1 MLDMGGAPSGLTD
14 QSLSLRPPNV
24 SKNSKLQ
31 AVAFDFEILTRSLQ
45 DAATPAAAGDVPK
58 PTSPTASN
66 RSNSSTSVHV
76 TPDLNQ
82 IQQIAS
88 LLNVAVDT
96 GPTAAAAAAAPK
108 SAGHHPS
115 APPAAAAATA
125 DFVGYQDIR
134 AKYASKLKGGVY
146 GVELAKSKTEDAL
159 KGGDAPGHWAARK
172 LAMQTSP
179 SDASS
184 PNKWMALSGTGQL
197 LAYLTHRGIKIAL
210 LPNTRLNDPQ
220 RQDTEFKFMSEFNKQ
235 LKDIVVDAVVPY
247 DDNGTKGIKS
257 MLQQGVIDDLDI
269 HPNKIL
275 MVSDKD
281 EYLSMAKDLGMI
293 TCRLR
298 PKNARRG
305 NITAH
310 YNAEDVASVQE
321 VVNEIT
327 GISFSAV
334 LNR

>member
-1 MLDMGGAPSGLTD
+1 MLDMGGAPSGSTD
-14 QSLSLRPPNV
+14 QSRSLRPPNV

-45 DAATPAAAGDVPK
+45 EAKPAVAPTQTTSNPTVSAVSVP
-58 PTSPTASN
+58 
-66 RSNSSTSVHV
+66 V
-76 TPDLNQ
+76 TPDLNR

-96 GPTAAAAAAAPK
+96 GTVEIPTSAAAPPTPQK
-108 SAGHHPS
+108 SAP
-115 APPAAAAATA
+115 APPAAAMA

-197 LAYLTHRGIKIAL
+197 LSYLTHRGIKIAL
-210 LPNTRLNDPQ
+210 LPNTRLKDPQ
-220 RQDTEFKFMSEFNKQ
+220 RQDTEFKYMSEFNRQ

-247 DDNGTKGIKS
+247 DDNGTKGIES
-257 MLQQGVIDDLDI
+257 MLQQGVIHDLDI

-275 MVSDKD
+275 LVSDKD
-281 EYLSMAKDLGMI
+281 EYLSMGKDLGMI

-305 NITAH
+305 NIAAH
-310 YNAEDVASVQE
+310 FNAEDVASVQE
-321 VVNEIT
+321 VVNEIS

>member
-1 MLDMGGAPSGLTD
+1 MLDMGGAPSGSTD
-14 QSLSLRPPNV
+14 QSRSLRPPNV

-45 DAATPAAAGDVPK
+45 EAKPAVAQTATSNPPVSSVSVP
-58 PTSPTASN
+58 
-66 RSNSSTSVHV
+66 V
-76 TPDLNQ
+76 TPDLNR

-96 GPTAAAAAAAPK
+96 GTAEIPAAAAAPK
-108 SAGHHPS
+108 SAP
-115 APPAAAAATA
+115 APAAAMA

-197 LAYLTHRGIKIAL
+197 LSYLTHRGIKIAL
-210 LPNTRLNDPQ
+210 LPNTRLKDPQ
-220 RQDTEFKFMSEFNKQ
+220 RQDTEFKYMSEFNRQ

-247 DDNGTKGIKS
+247 NDNGTKGIES
-257 MLQQGVIDDLDI
+257 MLQQGVIHDLGI

-275 MVSDKD
+275 LVSDKD

-305 NITAH
+305 NIAAH
-310 YNAEDVASVQE
+310 FNTEDVASVQE